1 MKGRDDKLCY
11 LDASKLVSP
20 VGTLSHID
28 LRGTD
33 DRVLGVLDGIVID
46 PTERK
51 LRYFVVESA
60 GWLRRKRFL
69 LPADGAA
76 RVETDLGEVRLEV
89 DSEDL
94 SGCEEF
100 KAGSVRDFSDDDLI
114 AGLFHPSVQ

>member
-1 MKGRDDKLCY
+1 MMGRDDKLCY
-11 LDASKLVSP
+11 LDASKLVSS
-20 VGTLSHID
+20 VGTLSHVD
-28 LRGTD
+28 LRGID

-46 PTERK
+46 PTERR
-51 LRYFVVESA
+51 LRYFVVEST

-76 RVETDLGEVRLEV
+76 RVDNDLGELRLEV

-100 KAGSVRDFSDDDLI
+100 KTGSVRDFSDDDLI
-114 AGLFHPSVQ
+114 AGLFHPVQ

>member
-11 LDASKLVSP
+11 LDASKLVSS
-20 VGTLSHID
+20 VGTLSHVD

-46 PTERK
+46 PTERR
-51 LRYFVVESA
+51 LRYFVVEST

-76 RVETDLGEVRLEV
+76 RVDNDLGELRLEV

-100 KAGSVRDFSDDDLI
+100 KTGSVRDFSDDDLI
-114 AGLFHPSVQ
+114 AGLFNARVQ